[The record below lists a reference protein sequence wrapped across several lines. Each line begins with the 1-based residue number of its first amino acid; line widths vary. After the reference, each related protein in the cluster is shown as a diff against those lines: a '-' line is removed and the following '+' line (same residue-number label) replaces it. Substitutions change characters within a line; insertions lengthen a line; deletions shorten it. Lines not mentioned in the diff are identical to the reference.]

1 MWVKSLPGLSLAA
14 MLALGGLGVSAAGD
28 GAQDSGRGAAR
39 GGGAPASEVTRAAAA
54 SHIADAVQ
62 RRDKPAVL
70 SLLKQRAGVN
80 APQGDGTTALHWAA
94 YLEDAETTGLL
105 IRAGAHV
112 NAPNNYGIPPLTLA
126 AENGNAT
133 IIQQLLKAGANPNG
147 VVRAGEAPLMLA
159 ARTGGVDAVNVLL
172 EAGASI
178 DAKETWN
185 GQTALMWAAAA
196 GQGAVVK
203 ALIDQGA
210 RISTVSNTGM
220 TPLMF
225 AVRKGNLDAVRALI
239 NGSADVNG
247 RRPDGATSLLVAIIN
262 GHEDLVDL
270 LLDKGADPNAEGGTT
285 NLTVKGVRA
294 RPLEIRIKTPT
305 YAEQLRDVATE
316 GGNGRNNTWGKP
328 LQAAVHVANWHISDQ
343 FINVKID
350 RLRVIK
356 SLLAHGADVN
366 GRNSDME
373 PRWSGARYRRRLI
386 GATAFLFAAKS
397 ADVEAMRLLLAQ
409 GADPTINTDLNITP
423 LMAAAGIAWASNQDR
438 ASEAQVL
445 EAVMLLVGERGADVN
460 YVADTGETAMHAA
473 AYRGANAVVQYLFD
487 KGAKLDV
494 VGLDGRT
501 PLKVADG
508 VEYGNSFAAQPQ
520 TAALLRKLGA
530 KDIPCPGE
538 CEALFS
544 DEAVS
549 KVLKEKGIP
558 EKAVKK

>member
-1 MWVKSLPGLSLAA
+1 MIWAKSLRGLSLAV
-14 MLALGGLGVSAAGD
+14 MLAIGGLGVSAA
-28 GAQDSGRGAAR
+28 SN
-39 GGGAPASEVTRAAAA
+39 V
-54 SHIADAVQ
+54 ADAVQ

-70 SLLKQRAGVN
+70 ALLKKHADVN

-94 YLEDAETTGLL
+94 YLEDAETAAVL
-105 IRAGAHV
+105 IRAGANV
-112 NAPNNYGIPPLTLA
+112 NAPNNYGIPPLVLA
-126 AENGNAT
+126 SENGNAN
-133 IIQQLLKAGANPNG
+133 IIQQLLKAGADPNG
-147 VVRAGEAPLMLA
+147 VVRAGETPLMLA
-159 ARTGGVDAVNVLL
+159 ARTGKVDAVNVLL
-172 EAGASI
+172 EAGAKI

-185 GQTALMWAAAA
+185 GQTPLMWAAAEGHGPA
-196 GQGAVVK
+196 VK
-203 ALIDQGA
+203 ALIDKGA
-210 RISTVSNTGM
+210 SIRTTSNGGM

-239 NGSADVNG
+239 NAGADVNG
-247 RRPDGATSLLVAIIN
+247 KRPDGATPLLVAIIN

-270 LLDKGADPNAEGGTT
+270 LLEKGADPNAEGGTT
-285 NLTVKGVRA
+285 DLTVKGVHA
-294 RPLEIRIKTPT
+294 QPMKIAIKTPT

-350 RLRVIK
+350 RLRVIT

-373 PRWSGARYRRRLI
+373 PRWSGARYRRRLV
-386 GATAFLFAAKS
+386 GATTFLFAAKS
-397 ADVEAMRLLLAQ
+397 ADVEVMRLLLAH
-409 GADPTINTDLNITP
+409 GADPKINTDLNITP
-423 LMAAAGIAWASNQDR
+423 LMAVAGIAWASNQDR

-445 EAVMLLVGERGADVN
+445 EAVKLLVEECGADVN
-460 YVADTGETAMHAA
+460 FVADTGETAMHAA
-473 AYRGANAVVQYLFD
+473 AYRGANSVVQYLFD

-501 PLKVADG
+501 PLKIAEG

-520 TAALLRKLGA
+520 TEELLRKLGA
-530 KDIPCPGE
+530 KDIPCPGD

-544 DEAVS
+544 DEAVN
-549 KVLKEKGIP
+549 KVLKAKGIQ